1 MCNFMNRGIVLM
13 VQALIALLCQPN
25 FSPCYVIDILLIL
38 MQLILLSSE
47 ARFLLVFLLVF
58 LINYLVIA
66 FFRHRHLLSQ
76 KQREISITHDYTQ
89 SLEKANE
96 DFRYFKHDYQ
106 NVLASLAFAIQN
118 GNLQEVSC
126 AYETLVSSSLT
137 TLPNQK
143 SFNIHLIGDSNLR
156 SLLLVK
162 HRLATDTGVS
172 FSIDLLTS
180 CDTQIS
186 LNLYRS
192 IAILLDNAIEA
203 AEETQDKLVRLTL
216 QTLNNQHIVQI
227 TNSIDQPFST
237 NHLTRSGFSSK
248 KGHSGIGLTFVKH
261 YVNHQP
267 DVSLRTTVSHDTF
280 TQTLTFGATNEFLHP

>member
-1 MCNFMNRGIVLM
+1 MNRGVVLM
-13 VQALIALLCQPN
+13 AQALIALLFQPT
-25 FSPCYVIDILLIL
+25 FSPCHVIDILLIL
-38 MQLILLSSE
+38 MGLIWLSSE
-47 ARFLLVFLLVF
+47 VKFLLVFLLIF
-58 LINYLVIA
+58 LVVA
-66 FFRHRHLLSQ
+66 FFRHRQLLSQ
-76 KQREISITHDYTQ
+76 QQHEISITYDYTQ

-143 SFNIHLIGDSNLR
+143 SLNIHLIGDPNLR

-162 HRLATDTGVS
+162 HRLATDTGVT

-180 CDTQIS
+180 CDSQIS
-186 LNLYRS
+186 LNLYRT

-203 AEETQDKLVRLTL
+203 AEKTQEKLVCLTL
-216 QTLNNQHIVQI
+216 QPLNNLHVIQI
-227 TNSIDQPFST
+227 TNSIDQPFAT
-237 NHLTRSGFSSK
+237 NHLTKSGFSSK
-248 KGHSGIGLTFVKH
+248 QGHSGIGLTFVKH

-267 DVSLRTTVSHDTF
+267 DVSLRTTLSHDTF
-280 TQTLTFGATNEFLHP
+280 TQTLTFGATNEFLRT

>member
-1 MCNFMNRGIVLM
+1 MA
-13 VQALIALLCQPN
+13 QAHALIALLFQPT
-25 FSPCYVIDILLIL
+25 FSPCHVIDILLIL
-38 MQLILLSSE
+38 MGLIWLSSE
-47 ARFLLVFLLVF
+47 VKFLLVFLLIF
-58 LINYLVIA
+58 LVVA
-66 FFRHRHLLSQ
+66 FFRHRQLLSQ
-76 KQREISITHDYTQ
+76 QQHEISITYDYTQ

-143 SFNIHLIGDSNLR
+143 SLNIHLIGDPNLR

-162 HRLATDTGVS
+162 HRLATDTGVT
-172 FSIDLLTS
+172 FSIDLLTC
-180 CDTQIS
+180 CDSQIS
-186 LNLYRS
+186 LNLYRT

-203 AEETQDKLVRLTL
+203 AEKTQEKLVCLTL
-216 QTLNNQHIVQI
+216 QPLNNLHVIQI
-227 TNSIDQPFST
+227 TNSIDQPFAT
-237 NHLTRSGFSSK
+237 NHLTKSGFSSK
-248 KGHSGIGLTFVKH
+248 QGHSGIGLTFVKH

-267 DVSLRTTVSHDTF
+267 DVSLRTTLSHDTF
-280 TQTLTFGATNEFLHP
+280 TQTLTFGATNEFLRT

>member
-1 MCNFMNRGIVLM
+1 MAQA
-13 VQALIALLCQPN
+13 QALIALLFQPT
-25 FSPCYVIDILLIL
+25 FSPCHVIDILLIL
-38 MQLILLSSE
+38 MGLIWLSSE
-47 ARFLLVFLLVF
+47 VKFLLVFLLIF
-58 LINYLVIA
+58 LVVA
-66 FFRHRHLLSQ
+66 FFRHRQLLSQ
-76 KQREISITHDYTQ
+76 QQHEISITYDYTQ

-143 SFNIHLIGDSNLR
+143 SLNIHLIGDPNLR

-162 HRLATDTGVS
+162 HRLATDTGVT

-180 CDTQIS
+180 CDSQIS
-186 LNLYRS
+186 LNLYRT

-203 AEETQDKLVRLTL
+203 AEKTQEKLVCLTL
-216 QTLNNQHIVQI
+216 QPLNNLHVIQI
-227 TNSIDQPFST
+227 TNSIDQPFAT
-237 NHLTRSGFSSK
+237 NHLTKSGFSSK
-248 KGHSGIGLTFVKH
+248 QGHSGIGLTFVKH

-267 DVSLRTTVSHDTF
+267 DVSLRTTLSHDTF
-280 TQTLTFGATNEFLHP
+280 TPTLTFGATNEFLRT

>member
-1 MCNFMNRGIVLM
+1 
-13 VQALIALLCQPN
+13 LIW
-25 FSPCYVIDILLIL
+25 
-38 MQLILLSSE
+38 LSSE
-47 ARFLLVFLLVF
+47 VKFLLVFLLIF
-58 LINYLVIA
+58 LVVA
-66 FFRHRHLLSQ
+66 FFRHRQLLSQ
-76 KQREISITHDYTQ
+76 QQHEISITYDYTQ

-143 SFNIHLIGDSNLR
+143 SLNIHLIGDPNLR

-162 HRLATDTGVS
+162 HRLATDTGVT

-180 CDTQIS
+180 CDSQIS
-186 LNLYRS
+186 LNLYRT

-203 AEETQDKLVRLTL
+203 AEKTQEKLVCLTL
-216 QTLNNQHIVQI
+216 QPLNNLHVIQI
-227 TNSIDQPFST
+227 TNSIDQPFAT
-237 NHLTRSGFSSK
+237 NHLTKSGFSSK
-248 KGHSGIGLTFVKH
+248 QGHSGIGLTFVKH

-267 DVSLRTTVSHDTF
+267 DVSLRTTLSHDTF
-280 TQTLTFGATNEFLHP
+280 TQTLTFGATNEFLRT

>member
-1 MCNFMNRGIVLM
+1 MCNFMNRGVVLM
-13 VQALIALLCQPN
+13 AQAHALIALLFQPT
-25 FSPCYVIDILLIL
+25 FSPCHVIDILLIL
-38 MQLILLSSE
+38 MGLIWLSSE
-47 ARFLLVFLLVF
+47 VKFLLVFLLIF
-58 LINYLVIA
+58 LVVA
-66 FFRHRHLLSQ
+66 FFRHRQLLSQ
-76 KQREISITHDYTQ
+76 QQHEISITYDYTQ

-143 SFNIHLIGDSNLR
+143 SLKIHLIGDPNLR

-162 HRLATDTGVS
+162 HRLATDTGVT

-180 CDTQIS
+180 CDSQIS
-186 LNLYRS
+186 LNLYRT

-203 AEETQDKLVRLTL
+203 AEKTQEKLVCLTL
-216 QTLNNQHIVQI
+216 QPLNNLHVIQI
-227 TNSIDQPFST
+227 TNSIDQPFAT
-237 NHLTRSGFSSK
+237 NHLTKSGFSSK
-248 KGHSGIGLTFVKH
+248 QGHSGIGLTFVKH

-267 DVSLRTTVSHDTF
+267 DVSLRTTLSHD
-280 TQTLTFGATNEFLHP
+280 TFGATNEFLRT